1 MKYQFSKF
9 GTEDVN
15 RMRKVI
21 DSLETLEA
29 IITGAGCI
37 STYQHP
43 PKGYDV
49 ELRVYGGVVDLTNVV
64 VIGMCIR
71 FVGCEIKSEL
81 WDDGFLKCD
90 LSLYDV
96 VGTRIRF
103 EDCDTT
109 VEHSALS
116 HCTVTSGVMYIDKDN
131 MYIDKGSMF
140 NDTSIAPQ
148 KLYAFP
154 NTVVAI
160 HKVGRNAIG
169 FNTIVDSA
177 TASCGSFGTYDGNV
191 HYFMGLDTVI
201 AGCWMGT
208 LEEFPIKAKKR
219 NVDATAYEA
228 VYNYF
233 KTFN

>member
-1 MKYQFSKF
+1 
-9 GTEDVN
+9 
-15 RMRKVI
+15 MRKVV

-37 STYQHP
+37 STYQYP

-49 ELRVYGGVVDLTNVV
+49 ELRVYGGVVDLTNVI

-109 VEHSALS
+109 VEHSELS
-116 HCTVTSGVMYIDKDN
+116 HCTVASGV

-154 NTVVAI
+154 NTIVTI

-177 TASCGSFGTYDGNV
+177 TASCGNFGTYEENV
-191 HYFMGLDTVI
+191 HYFKESDTVI
-201 AGCWMGT
+201 AGCWQGK

-219 NVDATAYEA
+219 GVETTAYEA

-233 KTFN
+233 KSFN